1 MLVRFIEFIGAVT
14 ERPAQG
20 LGRII
25 LLFFSVLKNTFKP
38 PFDLKNMVRQMLE
51 VGVHSVPVI
60 LITALFTG
68 MVLALQ
74 TYTGFKRFGAEG
86 LVGSVVALSMTR
98 ELGPVLSALML
109 TGRAGSAMAA
119 ELATMRVTEQI
130 DALETLA
137 TNPIKYLIVPRFI
150 SGITMLPALVIFAN
164 ILGILG
170 GYYVSVVIFGMSSNS
185 YMRTTWEYLQM
196 QDIYSGLIKACF
208 FGAIFTLIC
217 CYKGFYAVGGAEG
230 VGKATTSAVVYSSM
244 TVLISEYFLSAW
256 LFQ

>member
-1 MLVRFIEFIGAVT
+1 MLVKFIEFIGAIT

-25 LLFFSVLKNTFKP
+25 LLFFSVLKYLIKP
-38 PFDLKNMVRQMLE
+38 PFDLKSVVRQMLE

-137 TNPIKYLIVPRFI
+137 TNPIKYLIVPRFLA
-150 SGITMLPALVIFAN
+150 GIIMLPSLVIFAN

-170 GYYVSVVIFGMSSNS
+170 GYYVAVVLFGMSATS

-196 QDIYSGLIKACF
+196 ADIYSGLIKACF

-217 CYKGFYAVGGAEG
+217 CYKGFNAVGGAEG

-244 TVLISEYFLSAW
+244 SVLISEYFLSAW

>member
-25 LLFFSVLKNTFKP
+25 LLFFSVLKYMVKP
-38 PFDLKNMVRQMLE
+38 PFNFNNVVRQMLE

-137 TNPIKYLIVPRFI
+137 TNPIKYLIVPRFL
-150 SGITMLPALVIFAN
+150 SGIMMLPALVIFAN

-170 GYYVSVVIFGMSSNS
+170 GYYVAVVVFGMSSNS

-217 CYKGFYAVGGAEG
+217 CYRGFNAVGGAEG
-230 VGKATTSAVVYSSM
+230 VGKATTSAVVYSSI

>member
-1 MLVRFIEFIGAVT
+1 MLVRFIEFIGEVT

-20 LGRII
+20 LGRLI
-25 LLFFSVLKNTFKP
+25 LLFISVLKYMVKP
-38 PFDLKNMVRQMLE
+38 PFDFKNVIRQMLE
-51 VGVHSVPVI
+51 VGVNSVPVI

-86 LVGSVVALSMTR
+86 MVGSVVALSMTR

-130 DALETLA
+130 DALESLA
-137 TNPIKYLIVPRFI
+137 TNPIKYLIVPRFL
-150 SGITMLPALVIFAN
+150 SGVIMLPALVIFAN

-170 GYYVSVVIFGMSSNS
+170 GYYVSVVLFGMSANS

-217 CYKGFYAVGGAEG
+217 CYKGFNAVGGAEG

>member
-25 LLFFSVLKNTFKP
+25 LLFFSVLKYLVKP
-38 PFDLKNMVRQMLE
+38 PFDFKNIVRQMLE
-51 VGVHSVPVI
+51 VGVNSVPVI

-137 TNPIKYLIVPRFI
+137 TNPIKYLIVPRFL
-150 SGITMLPALVIFAN
+150 SGIIMLPALVIFAN

-170 GYYVSVVIFGMSSNS
+170 GYYVAVVLFGMSSNS

-208 FGAIFTLIC
+208 FGAVFTLIC
-217 CYKGFYAVGGAEG
+217 CYKGFNAVGGAEG